1 MLQGLSCFQRW
12 DARSSRS
19 VGADKT
25 ATGLFY
31 NLCQTSPVYQ
41 KKVQK
46 GETPVIYHFQSSC
59 WAKKKN
65 KRHHSLLLL
74 WKALIPCSMSFPSQM
89 QHTKTRRRH
98 ELLPNWPIFF
108 SSFTNH
114 VNKDKTHLIF
124 IEKTQFPLS
133 KVRSRP
139 RSPGG
144 ESPPD
149 LFTEMPRRGFLRDPP
164 CKSLKL
170 HCPTKS
176 WDKLTPLSKRGCQA
190 FIFPPLSADA
200 GAE

>member
-1 MLQGLSCFQRW
+1 MQGQAEVLELIKQPQDCFIISAKQVQYIRKRFRKVKHLSYIISK
-12 DARSSRS
+12 A
-19 VGADKT
+19 
-25 ATGLFY
+25 
-31 NLCQTSPVYQ
+31 PV
-41 KKVQK
+41 
-46 GETPVIYHFQSSC
+46 ER
-59 WAKKKN
+59 KKKN